1 MVIDGAASFA
11 ALAASGAEFLG
22 EIPVAVS
29 FHATKSFAT
38 GEGGAI
44 ATGDAAFG
52 RRVGQAL
59 NFGIDTIRD
68 CRLASTNGKMS
79 EYHAAVGL
87 AELDEWPEKLAA
99 FQAVAERYRREMAVL
114 GLGDRLHVAPFIG
127 PNYALYECRNT
138 ADAARACA
146 RLHRARI
153 GYRLWYGEGVARQT
167 YYADLPRD
175 RLDVTEQL
183 APCLLGLPMAPDLAD
198 AAIIEVGT
206 ALRDA
211 A

>member
-1 MVIDGAASFA
+1 
-11 ALAASGAEFLG
+11 
-22 EIPVAVS
+22 
-29 FHATKSFAT
+29 
-38 GEGGAI
+38 
-44 ATGDAAFG
+44 
-52 RRVGQAL
+52 
-59 NFGIDTIRD
+59 
-68 CRLASTNGKMS
+68 
-79 EYHAAVGL
+79 
-87 AELDEWPEKLAA
+87 
-99 FQAVAERYRREMAVL
+99 
-114 GLGDRLHVAPFIG
+114 
-127 PNYALYECRNT
+127 LYECHNT

-198 AAIIEVGT
+198 AAIIEVGA